1 MKNLIS
7 IIIILCL
14 TLSMTPYAQA
24 TNSDVTPVQQTNQ
37 YGYAGLSAAYE
48 PTVLYNVSQT
58 GQLLYQYNIDTKWN
72 PASMTKLMT
81 MYLTLEAVNKG
92 RLLSLDD
99 AIVSNDEQRI
109 YYVYTT

>member
-14 TLSMTPYAQA
+14 TLSIMTPYAQA
-24 TNSDVTPVQQTNQ
+24 ANSDVTPVQAANQ

-48 PTVLYNVSQT
+48 PTSAVNVSQT
-58 GQLLYQYNIDTKWN
+58 GQLLQYNIDTKWN

-92 RLLSLDD
+92 SFHLMTQS
-99 AIVSNDEQRI
+99 Q
-109 YYVYTT
+109 